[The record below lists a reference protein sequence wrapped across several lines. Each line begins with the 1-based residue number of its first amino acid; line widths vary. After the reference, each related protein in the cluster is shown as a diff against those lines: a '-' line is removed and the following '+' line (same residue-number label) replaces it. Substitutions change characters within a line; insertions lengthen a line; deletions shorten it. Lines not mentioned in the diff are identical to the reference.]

1 MLNNFSSELKK
12 EFLVIVLILCSSF
25 SLSQTTSEY
34 VKISAQA
41 DKSAY
46 RPGDTIKLALIA
58 EIIKPYHI
66 NSYKVSDPT
75 LIPTSVKGLNE
86 NIITEGVSYPADKKL
101 KFEFT
106 ESEINVYE
114 GKIVI
119 GLLAKASQNIAEG
132 PVYFKYSFD
141 FQACDDKVCY
151 SPKSIKDS
159 IQVVITKTGNDIVA
173 ANSELFDNLN
183 FSESS
188 QNFVKSEKV
197 QITKLTENERTSEKI
212 NSGEESSDWIAG
224 KGMFSA
230 LIIIFLGGLALNL
243 TPCVYPLIPIT
254 LSFFGAQA
262 SGSKT
267 QSILMGVFY
276 ALGMAVTYSTLGVIA
291 ALTGGILGTALQ
303 NPIVIIGIALIMG
316 ALGLSMFG
324 LFEIRVPQKLAL
336 MGNTNRSGYL
346 GSLLM
351 GLTVG
356 FIAAPCIGPFVLSLL
371 VYVGKIGDPFTG
383 FLLFFVLAMGL
394 GLPYIFLAAYSSS
407 ISKLPRSGE
416 WMIGVKVIFGL
427 VLFGMTL
434 NTLEPL
440 IPKNVFAIIFPLYII
455 LSGVYLLL
463 IDKQGKNSAGYTT
476 VKQIIA
482 IAAVVAGTWL
492 LKPHSETSEVK
503 WTMMNSLESVTQSV
517 KSEGKPVM
525 IDFYADWCAQC
536 KELDKYTYT
545 DPEIVE
551 MTKSFNNIKID
562 LTKENEAITSGFDI
576 KGLPVVVFMGPDGKE
591 FKELR
596 VTGFLEPEEF
606 KKRIESLEKN
616 ISAK

>member
-197 QITKLTENERTSEKI
+197 QITKLTENERTSGKI

>member
-46 RPGDTIKLALIA
+46 RPGDTIKLAVIA

-173 ANSELFDNLN
+173 ANSKLFDNLN

-197 QITKLTENERTSEKI
+197 QENKLTENERPSESTK
-212 NSGEESSDWIAG
+212 SGEESSDLITG
-224 KGMFSA
+224 QGMFSA
-230 LIIIFLGGLALNL
+230 LLVIFLGGLALNL

-254 LSFFGAQA
+254 LSFFGAQT

-291 ALTGGILGTALQ
+291 ALSGGILGTALQ
-303 NPIVIIGIALIMG
+303 NPVVIIGIALIMA

-336 MGNTNRSGYL
+336 MGNTSRSGYL

-356 FIAAPCIGPFVLSLL
+356 FIAAPCIGPFVLGLL

-416 WMIGVKVIFGL
+416 WMIGVKIIFGL

-517 KSEGKPVM
+517 KSEGKPVI

>member
-12 EFLVIVLILCSSF
+12 EFLVIVLVLCASF
-25 SLSQTTSEY
+25 SFSQTTSEY

-46 RPGDTIKLALIA
+46 RPGDTINIA
-58 EIIKPYHI
+58 VIADIVKPYHI

-75 LIPTSVKGLNE
+75 LIPTSVKGLTE
-86 NIITEGVSYPADKKL
+86 GIITEGVSYPADKKL

-106 ESEINVYE
+106 ESEISVYE

-119 GLLAKASQNIAEG
+119 GLLAKASQDIAEG

-151 SPKSIKDS
+151 SPKSLKDS
-159 IQVVITKTGNDIVA
+159 IQIVITKTGSDIIIS
-173 ANSELFDNLN
+173 NSEVFNNLN

-188 QNFVKSEKV
+188 QNFVKSEEVKGS
-197 QITKLTENERTSEKI
+197 KLTENERVSKPADSE
-212 NSGEESSDWIAG
+212 SDIQDGIAG
-224 KGMFSA
+224 EGMFSA
-230 LIIIFLGGLALNL
+230 LVIIFLGGLALNL

-267 QSILMGVFY
+267 QSILMGIFY

-303 NPIVIIGIALIMG
+303 NPLVIIGIALIMA

-324 LFEIRVPQKLAL
+324 LFEIRVPQSLAV

-371 VYVGKIGDPFTG
+371 VYVGKVGDPFTG

-427 VLFGMTL
+427 ILFGMAL
-434 NTLEPL
+434 NILEPL
-440 IPKNVFAIIFPLYII
+440 IPKNIFAIVFPLYII

-463 IDKQGKNSAGYTT
+463 IDRQAKNSVGYTT
-476 VKQIIA
+476 VKNIIA
-482 IAAVVAGTWL
+482 IAAVAAGTWI
-492 LKPHSETSEVK
+492 LKPQSEASEVK
-503 WTMMNSLESVTQSV
+503 WTMMNSIESINQSV
-517 KSEGKPVM
+517 KSEGKPVI

-562 LTKENEAITSGFDI
+562 LTKENEAITSGFEI

-591 FKELR
+591 YKELR

-616 ISAK
+616 ISAQ